1 MSFTGAQMIQ
11 LGNSRKASS
20 SSSAQSSTRS
30 ARPTDESPKAKSSEA
45 QRWLGG
51 FFTSTSASNIDGS
64 KATTTTTR
72 GEGARVSGDR
82 GKEDKEKD
90 EKHPYR
96 EFLLGTL

>member
-20 SSSAQSSTRS
+20 SSAQSSTRS
-30 ARPTDESPKAKSSEA
+30 ARPTDEPSKPKSSEA

-51 FFTSTSASNIDGS
+51 FFPSTSASSTDGS
-64 KATTTTTR
+64 KATTTTR
-72 GEGARVSGDR
+72 GEGARVSENR
-82 GKEDKEKD
+82 GEKDKEKD